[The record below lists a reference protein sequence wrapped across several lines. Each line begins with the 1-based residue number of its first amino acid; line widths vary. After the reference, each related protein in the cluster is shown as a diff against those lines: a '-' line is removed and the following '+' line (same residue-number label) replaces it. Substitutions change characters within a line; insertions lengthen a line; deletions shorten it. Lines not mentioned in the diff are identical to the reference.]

1 MHHQLEACIAKVDAT
16 CARPWPEGCNP
27 PRLSFNEQ
35 LPLFPFGFFFVVVP
49 SSVLF
54 SFFLRKLATPRSK
67 GASGLS
73 READADD
80 SPANNLLDSRC
91 GDPDWYIVFA
101 FLFLNKIEFT
111 IWMTDDKQHAVA
123 HCSAIV
129 GASSSIL

>member
-1 MHHQLEACIAKVDAT
+1 MAPSCITHNA
-16 CARPWPEGCNP
+16 
-27 PRLSFNEQ
+27 S
-35 LPLFPFGFFFVVVP
+35 
-49 SSVLF
+49 
-54 SFFLRKLATPRSK
+54 LRKLATPRSK

-73 READADD
+73 READVDD
-80 SPANNLLDSRC
+80 SPANNPLDSRC